1 MSKYTTEVRFICE
14 TYAGLDH
21 SVGYENVDDVIT
33 KALPK
38 LFNFNFPIFDENYRS
53 VLETKIVKHYYTREI
68 CCETLG
74 RWKMFLNTKL
84 NEIMPYYNK
93 LYESADLQY
102 NPLYDADYF
111 REGNKRGEE
120 TGQNTHNS
128 TRTDNL
134 KEENNT
140 LRTDDLTTENEREVE
155 NKNDHWDYYSDTP
168 QGGLNGIQNN
178 TYLTNVRH
186 TTDDSGGSNENTVQT
201 NTGTQEHTG
210 TRSNTGTQMTNAN
223 GTNIVNST
231 DSYLEHVYGKM
242 PGTSYAKLIE
252 EYRKTLLNIDVMII
266 EDLQDLFFNL
276 W

>member
-93 LYESADLQY
+93 LYESADHQY

-120 TGQNTHNS
+120 SGQNTHNS

-140 LRTDDLTTENEREVE
+140 VRTDNLTTENEIEVE

-186 TTDDSGGSNENTVQT
+186 TTDDSGGSNENIVQT
-201 NTGTQEHTG
+201 NTGTQEHNG
-210 TRSNTGTQMTNAN
+210 TRFNTGTQMTNAN
-223 GTNIVNST
+223 GTNVVNST

-266 EDLQDLFFNL
+266 KDLQDLFFNL

>member
-140 LRTDDLTTENEREVE
+140 VRTDNLTTENEIEVE

-186 TTDDSGGSNENTVQT
+186 TTDDSGGSNENIAQT
-201 NTGTQEHTG
+201 NTGTQEHNG
-210 TRSNTGTQMTNAN
+210 TRFNTGTQMTNAN
-223 GTNIVNST
+223 GTNVVNST

-266 EDLQDLFFNL
+266 KDLQDLFFNL

>member
-140 LRTDDLTTENEREVE
+140 VRTDNLTAENEREVE

-201 NTGTQEHTG
+201 NTGTQEHNG
-210 TRSNTGTQMTNAN
+210 TRFNTGTQMTNAN
-223 GTNIVNST
+223 GTNVVNST

-266 EDLQDLFFNL
+266 KDLQDLFFNL

>member
-140 LRTDDLTTENEREVE
+140 LRTDDLTTENDREVE

-223 GTNIVNST
+223 GTNVVNST

>member
-140 LRTDDLTTENEREVE
+140 VRTDNLTTENEIEVD

-201 NTGTQEHTG
+201 NTGTQEHNG
-210 TRSNTGTQMTNAN
+210 TRFNTGTQMTNAN
-223 GTNIVNST
+223 GTNVVNST

-242 PGTSYAKLIE
+242 PGTSYAKLME

-266 EDLQDLFFNL
+266 KDLQDLFFNL

>member
-140 LRTDDLTTENEREVE
+140 VRTDNLTTENEIEVE

-186 TTDDSGGSNENTVQT
+186 TTDDSGGSNENIVQT
-201 NTGTQEHTG
+201 NTGTQEHNG
-210 TRSNTGTQMTNAN
+210 TRFNTGTQMSNAN
-223 GTNIVNST
+223 GTNVVNST

-266 EDLQDLFFNL
+266 KDLQDLFFNL

>member
-21 SVGYENVDDVIT
+21 SVGYENVDDVIA

-140 LRTDDLTTENEREVE
+140 LRTDDLTTENDREVE

-223 GTNIVNST
+223 GTNVVNST

-252 EYRKTLLNIDVMII
+252 EYRKTLLNIDIMII

>member
-111 REGNKRGEE
+111 RKGNKRGEE

-140 LRTDDLTTENEREVE
+140 VRTDNLTTENEIEVE

-186 TTDDSGGSNENTVQT
+186 TTDDSGGSNENIVQT
-201 NTGTQEHTG
+201 NTGTQEHNG
-210 TRSNTGTQMTNAN
+210 TRFNTGTQMTNGN
-223 GTNIVNST
+223 GTNVVNST

-266 EDLQDLFFNL
+266 KDLQDLFFNL

>member
-140 LRTDDLTTENEREVE
+140 VRTDNLTTENEVEVE

-201 NTGTQEHTG
+201 NTGTQEHNG
-210 TRSNTGTQMTNAN
+210 TRFNTGTQMTNAN
-223 GTNIVNST
+223 GTNVVNST

-266 EDLQDLFFNL
+266 KDLQDLFFNL

>member
-140 LRTDDLTTENEREVE
+140 VRTDNLTAENEREVE

-201 NTGTQEHTG
+201 NTGTQEHNG
-210 TRSNTGTQMTNAN
+210 TRFNTGTQMSNAN
-223 GTNIVNST
+223 GTNVVNST

-266 EDLQDLFFNL
+266 KDLQDLFFNL

>member
-93 LYESADLQY
+93 LYESADHQY

-134 KEENNT
+134 KEENNIV
-140 LRTDDLTTENEREVE
+140 RTDNLTTENEIEAE

-168 QGGLNGIQNN
+168 QGGLNGIKNN

-186 TTDDSGGSNENTVQT
+186 TTDDSGGSNENIVQT
-201 NTGTQEHTG
+201 NTGTQEHNG
-210 TRSNTGTQMTNAN
+210 TRFNTGTQMTNAN
-223 GTNIVNST
+223 GTNVVNST

-266 EDLQDLFFNL
+266 KDLQDLFFNL